1 MSALKP
7 ARDAAAPLV
16 SVIMSM
22 RNSAATVA
30 EAVRSLQLQTLSSW
44 ELVVI
49 DDGSHDASAAVVE
62 GFADPRIRV
71 VREAESRGL
80 AARLNQAI
88 GLARGEFIARMDS
101 DDICFPERL
110 ERQINALRNDPSID
124 LLASS
129 AVVFNDAGALIGIL
143 PVFTGHDEMVG
154 RPFEGIPMPH
164 PTWCGRAAWFRAN
177 PYDSALLKAEDQDLL
192 LRSHRHS
199 RFGALDEILLAYR
212 QNRLDLA
219 KILPG
224 RHASIRS
231 IWRYGG
237 AHGEY
242 LPALGGIAAHLA
254 KGGLDVVTIG
264 AGLNAVMQRQ
274 RLRAVPASVAER
286 WQMLRRDLRQ
296 EHQSSSAAAGTTV

>member
-1 MSALKP
+1 
-7 ARDAAAPLV
+7 
-16 SVIMSM
+16 MSM

-30 EAVRSLQLQTLSSW
+30 DAVRSLQLQTLSSW

-62 GFADPRIRV
+62 DFADPRIRL

-80 AARLNQAI
+80 AARLNQAV

-110 ERQINALRNDPSID
+110 ERQINALRNDPSLD

-129 AVVFNDAGALIGIL
+129 AVVFNDSGALIGLL
-143 PVFTGHDEMVG
+143 PVFTGHDEIVD

-177 PYDSALLKAEDQDLL
+177 PYDAALLKAEDQDLL

-199 RFGALDEILLAYR
+199 RFGALDEVLLAYR

-231 IWRYGG
+231 IWRYGRG
-237 AHGEY
+237 HGEY
-242 LPALGGIAAHLA
+242 FQALEGIAAHLA
-254 KGGLDVVTIG
+254 KGAVDVVTIG

-274 RLRAVPASVAER
+274 RLRAVPAMVEER
-286 WQMLRRDLRQ
+286 WQTLRKDLRQ
-296 EHQSSSAAAGTTV
+296 ERRPSYAAAGTAV